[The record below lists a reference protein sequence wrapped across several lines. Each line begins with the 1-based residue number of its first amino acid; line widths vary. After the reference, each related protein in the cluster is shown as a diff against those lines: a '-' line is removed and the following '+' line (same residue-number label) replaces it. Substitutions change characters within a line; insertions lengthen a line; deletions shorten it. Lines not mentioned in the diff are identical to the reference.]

1 MFFFV
6 VVISPQLFTNESFL
20 TTPDPICCRILEPV
34 SADLLPV
41 MKVGGHIDGR
51 LVVNPLSPLKDETED
66 VGSIGTLVLAFGIP
80 PP

>member
-1 MFFFV
+1 
-6 VVISPQLFTNESFL
+6 
-20 TTPDPICCRILEPV
+20 
-34 SADLLPV
+34 